1 MYLFP
6 LCYRNGIFS
15 AHFNIVFGEN
25 CGGSL
30 LSLMNDIIT
39 GLSLLD
45 YAVLA
50 LYFAGL
56 TGFGLWTARRT
67 HSSEQFMAA
76 DRAMPGW
83 ALTLTLFGS
92 FVSSISFLANPGK
105 SYADNWNPFV
115 FCFALPVAAV
125 IGVMVF
131 VPFYRR
137 SGEVSAYTHLENR
150 FGPWARTYSTLCFI
164 VLQLTRTGVVT
175 YLLAIALA
183 PAFGL
188 NPASDMGG
196 LIAIIIGVGVVMTIF
211 PLIGGTGTAI
221 WTGAAQSIVLAI
233 GMAVSLVMILVKMPQ
248 GAGHV
253 FDVASQ
259 YNKFSL
265 GSTDLSFLKST
276 ILVVFLYALAENI
289 KNFGINQTY
298 VQLYATA
305 RSDRDARASVWA
317 GALMYIPLAAMTFL
331 VGTAL
336 FAFYTAQPG
345 LLPAGIKADSVFPH
359 FIYTQ
364 LPAGIKGLVVA
375 AICAAATDSSFN
387 CIATLFHCD
396 VYKRYFRPNASER
409 ESMIVLRT
417 VTLLSGVIG
426 VLVSIA
432 MIQARQVLDAWWALA
447 GIIASGML
455 GLFLLGII
463 SKRAGNRAAI
473 ISIVVG
479 TLAIIWMTVS
489 LKSFTDIIH
498 SIMPAFSMPAWFET
512 VRFTWHEFMIPV
524 AGTLLIIVIGV
535 VAGLFEKSK

>member
-1 MYLFP
+1 
-6 LCYRNGIFS
+6 
-15 AHFNIVFGEN
+15 
-25 CGGSL
+25 
-30 LSLMNDIIT
+30 MNDINT
-39 GLSLLD
+39 GLGLLD
-45 YAVLA
+45 YGVLTF
-50 LYFAGL
+50 YFAGL
-56 TGFGLWTARRT
+56 TWLGVWTAKRT
-67 HSSEQFMAA
+67 RSSDQFMAA
-76 DRAMPGW
+76 GRAMPGW
-83 ALTLTLFGS
+83 ALALTLFGS

-115 FCFALPVAAV
+115 FCFALPLAAV

-137 SGEVSAYTHLENR
+137 SGEVSAYTHLEHR

-164 VLQLTRTGVVT
+164 ALQITRTGVVA
-175 YLLAIALA
+175 YLLSIALA

-188 NPASDMGG
+188 DPAGDKVG

-248 GAGHV
+248 GACQV

-259 YNKFSL
+259 YDKFSL
-265 GSTDLSFLKST
+265 GSTDLSFLKAT
-276 ILVVFLYALAENI
+276 ILVVFLYALAENL

-305 RSDRDARASVWA
+305 RSDRDAKATVWA

-345 LLPAGIKADSVFPH
+345 LLPEGIKADSVFPH

-387 CIATLFHCD
+387 CVATLFHCD
-396 VYKRYFRPNASER
+396 VYKRYLRPKASER
-409 ESMIVLRT
+409 ESMILLRT
-417 VTLLSGVIG
+417 ATLFSGVIA

-432 MIQARQVLDAWWALA
+432 MIQAKQVLDVWWALA

-463 SKRAGNRAAI
+463 SKRSGNRAAI
-473 ISIVVG
+473 ISIIAG
-479 TLAIIWMTVS
+479 TLAIIWMTIS
-489 LKSFTDIIH
+489 LKSFLEIVQSAI
-498 SIMPAFSMPAWFET
+498 PFFRMPAWFES

-524 AGTLLIIVIGV
+524 VGTLLIIVIGV
-535 VAGLFEKSK
+535 IAGLFDKSKRPEDESTKITI